1 MVDVTE
7 RCGFFNATNSS
18 NPDRVYDSSDF
29 AAYFASF
36 IGNGVFA
43 KHSDQLRVAQQSSPD
58 MSVQVLGGQAWINGW
73 WYENTSTLNIDID
86 PADGTLDR
94 IDIIVVQFD
103 LTNRVIKTIIR
114 KGSPSAGATAPVL
127 NRDDDLWELKLAEVN
142 VPHGTVNITDGKIT
156 DTRSDTTVC
165 GWVSGLINQMD
176 TTELFNQLKEATQ
189 DAVDAMNEAIDGT
202 IAGNLQTYR
211 RSLRVETE
219 IPAEADLNEYQTAG
233 NYGCSVAGNVAGIK
247 NKPSG
252 LANQFLLF
260 VHTVGS
266 EVLQEV
272 IDAVDG
278 SRWCR
283 AGAGVWV
290 QTYDSSSIVP
300 VANGGTGATTAE
312 GAAST
317 LGFVRTGPGITSAV
331 LGQLQNLQ
339 QGIKLSVEGEMDRLF
354 VAADSYAGVYA
365 DGSWLWKQNFG
376 ATGVLPVSAGG
387 TGSTSANGARTNL
400 GLGKTLWTGSFK
412 SGSISVPGLS
422 DYDIIG
428 VYFSAGSTDS
438 GGELLAI
445 MSRSYDGTKFL
456 GGMVSSSQTDVRL
469 VSGQYNVSGNTLTYV
484 QSCFMILGQ
493 SGVQQFQYMRGAY
506 KIIGIA

>member
-1 MVDVTE
+1 MAE

-103 LTNRVIKTIIR
+103 LTNRVIKTIVR
-114 KGSPSAGATAPVL
+114 KGSPSAGATAPAL

-165 GWVSGLINQMD
+165 GWVSGLIDQMD

-233 NYGCSVAGNVAGIK
+233 NYGCSVADNVAGIT

-252 LANQFLLF
+252 LANPFLLF
-260 VHTVGS
+260 VHMVGS
-266 EVLQEV
+266 AVLQEV

-283 AGAGVWV
+283 AGAGAWF
-290 QTYDSSSIVP
+290 QTYDSSSVVP
-300 VANGGTGATTAE
+300 VADGGTGATTAE
-312 GAAST
+312 GAART
-317 LGFVRTGPGITSAV
+317 LAFVRLV
-331 LGQLQNLQ
+331 GQYSDVRLEQEAGAQ
-339 QGIKLSVEGEMDRLF
+339 QGIKL
-354 VAADSYAGVYA
+354 VADGAMRRMLVGADSYMGMWNS
-365 DGSWLWKQNFG
+365 DTSSWLWRQDFG

-387 TGSTSANGARTNL
+387 TGATSAVLARTNL
-400 GLGKTLWTGSFK
+400 DMFKTLWTGSFK
-412 SGSISVPGLS
+412 SGSIIVPGLS
-422 DYDIIG
+422 DYNVIG
-428 VYFSAGSTDS
+428 VYFSAGNTDS
-438 GGELLAI
+438 GGEVLAF

-469 VSGQYNVSGNTLTYV
+469 VSGQYSVSGNTLTYV

-493 SGVQQFQYMRGAY
+493 SGVQQVQYTRGAY

>member
-1 MVDVTE
+1 MAE

-43 KHSDQLRVAQQSSPD
+43 KHSDQLRVAQQDSPD

-73 WYENTSTLNIDID
+73 WYENTSTLNLDID

-103 LTNRVIKTIIR
+103 LTNRVIKTIVR
-114 KGSPSAGATAPVL
+114 KGSPSAGATAPEL

-165 GWVSGLINQMD
+165 GWVSGLIDQMD

-189 DAVDAMNEAIDGT
+189 DAVDAMNDAIDGT

-233 NYGCSVAGNVAGIK
+233 NYGCSVADNVAGIK

-283 AGAGVWV
+283 AGAGAWV
-290 QTYDSSSIVP
+290 QTYDSSFVVP
-300 VANGGTGATTAE
+300 VENGGTGMISNPSMLTNLSSTSAASVLQASPRPGVTGILPISQGGTGAT
-312 GAAST
+312 
-317 LGFVRTGPGITSAV
+317 SAV
-331 LGQLQNLQ
+331 
-339 QGIKLSVEGEMDRLF
+339 
-354 VAADSYAGVYA
+354 
-365 DGSWLWKQNFG
+365 
-376 ATGVLPVSAGG
+376 P
-387 TGSTSANGARTNL
+387 ARTNL
-400 GLGKTLWTGSFK
+400 GIFKTLWTGSFR
-412 SGSISVPGLS
+412 SGSIVVPGLS
-422 DYDIIG
+422 DYNVIG

-438 GGELLAI
+438 GGELLAM

-456 GGMVSSSQTDVRL
+456 GGMVSSSQTDMRL
-469 VSGQYNVSGNTLTYV
+469 VSGQYSVSGNTLTYV
-484 QSCFMILGQ
+484 QSCFAILGE
-493 SGVQQFQYMRGAY
+493 SGVQKFVYTRSAY
-506 KIIGIA
+506 KIIGIV

>member
-1 MVDVTE
+1 MAE

-43 KHSDQLRVAQQSSPD
+43 KHSDQLRVAQQDSPD

-73 WYENTSTLNIDID
+73 WYENTSTLNLDID

-103 LTNRVIKTIIR
+103 LTNRVIKTIVR
-114 KGSPSAGATAPVL
+114 KGSPSAGATAPEL

-142 VPHGTVNITDGKIT
+142 VPHGTVNVTDGKIT

-165 GWVSGLINQMD
+165 GWVSGLIDQMD

-189 DAVDAMNEAIDGT
+189 DAVDAMNDAIDGT

-219 IPAEADLNEYQTAG
+219 IPADADLNEYQTAG
-233 NYGCSVAGNVAGIK
+233 NYGCSVADNVAGIK

-283 AGAGVWV
+283 AGAGAWV
-290 QTYDSSSIVP
+290 QTYDSSSVVPIANGGTGATDAAGARSNLGLGALATLGSPLP
-300 VANGGTGATTAE
+300 VANGGTGATTAD
-312 GAAST
+312 AARS
-317 LGFVRTGPGITSAV
+317 
-331 LGQLQNLQ
+331 
-339 QGIKLSVEGEMDRLF
+339 
-354 VAADSYAGVYA
+354 
-365 DGSWLWKQNFG
+365 
-376 ATGVLPVSAGG
+376 
-387 TGSTSANGARTNL
+387 NL
-400 GLGKTLWTGSFK
+400 GLDGQTLLWSGNLSVG
-412 SGSISVPGLS
+412 GSISISSLTN
-422 DYDIIG
+422 YKMFLIKI
-428 VYFSAGSTDS
+428 S
-438 GGELLAI
+438 GGMSILGIKRDENDRIFCFGGYDLGTNSHWIFLFELI
-445 MSRSYDGTKFL
+445 
-456 GGMVSSSQTDVRL
+456 
-469 VSGQYNVSGNTLTYV
+469 VSGTTVKFNNGGGYQLNSSLTYSRQNIEAV
-484 QSCFMILGQ
+484 Y
-493 SGVQQFQYMRGAY
+493 GVL
-506 KIIGIA
+506 

>member
-1 MVDVTE
+1 MSE

-43 KHSDQLRVAQQSSPD
+43 KHSDQLRVAQQNSPD

-73 WYENTSTLNIDID
+73 WYENTSTLNLDID
-86 PADGTLDR
+86 SADGTLDR

-103 LTNRVIKTIIR
+103 LTNRVVKTIVR
-114 KGSPSAGATAPVL
+114 KGSPSAGATAPAL

-156 DTRSDTTVC
+156 DTRSDTAVC
-165 GWVSGLINQMD
+165 GWVSGLIDQMD

-189 DAVDAMNEAIDGT
+189 DAVDAMNDAIDGT

-233 NYGCSVAGNVAGIK
+233 NYGCSVAGNVAGIQ

-252 LANQFLLF
+252 LVNPFLLF

-266 EVLQEV
+266 DVLQEV

-283 AGAGVWV
+283 AGAGEWV
-290 QTYDSSSIVP
+290 QTYDSSSVVP
-300 VANGGTGATTAE
+300 AANGGTGIKVDPSLLVNLE
-312 GAAST
+312 ST
-317 LGFVRTGPGITSAV
+317 
-331 LGQLQNLQ
+331 
-339 QGIKLSVEGEMDRLF
+339 
-354 VAADSYAGVYA
+354 AADNVFKASPRPGVS
-365 DGSWLWKQNFG
+365 G
-376 ATGVLPVSAGG
+376 TLPLARGG
-387 TGSTSANGARTNL
+387 TGSTSASGARTNI

-412 SGSISVPGLS
+412 SGSINVPGLS

-428 VYFSAGSTDS
+428 VYFSAGGTDS
-438 GGELLAI
+438 GGEVLAF

-469 VSGQYNVSGNTLTYV
+469 VSGQYKVSGNTLTYV

-493 SGVQQFQYMRGAY
+493 SGVKQFQYTRGAY

>member
-1 MVDVTE
+1 MAE

-73 WYENTSTLNIDID
+73 WYENTSTLNINID

-103 LTNRVIKTIIR
+103 LTNRVIKTIVR
-114 KGSPSAGATAPVL
+114 KGSPSAGATAPAL

-142 VPHGTVNITDGKIT
+142 VPHGTVNITDRKIT

-165 GWVSGLINQMD
+165 GWVSGLIDQMD

-189 DAVDAMNEAIDGT
+189 DAVDAMNDAIDGT

-233 NYGCSVAGNVAGIK
+233 NYGCSVADNVAGIK

-252 LANQFLLF
+252 LANPFLLF

-283 AGAGVWV
+283 AGTGVWV

-300 VANGGTGATTAE
+300 VANGGTGATTAD
-312 GAAST
+312 GASSNLKFVKYAGEATSVRIEQEKSAS
-317 LGFVRTGPGITSAV
+317 
-331 LGQLQNLQ
+331 
-339 QGIKLSVEGEMDRLF
+339 QGIKLITLGSMNRMF
-354 VAADSYAGVYA
+354 VGADSYAGLWNLDAGKWLWNLDIDAAGGVFLSNGGLRQRLDTDKVTLYETSLWQIYLSGNIGIA
-365 DGSWLWKQNFG
+365 IAHAVKTGGGSWDTTVCPYTIPEDYRPTYTSWGALCTANGGSTTGIIMIDGTGKIQVDNFG
-376 ATGVLPVSAGG
+376 GS
-387 TGSTSANGARTNL
+387 GSTSQRFGFVIWN
-400 GLGKTLWTGSFK
+400 F
-412 SGSISVPGLS
+412 
-422 DYDIIG
+422 
-428 VYFSAGSTDS
+428 
-438 GGELLAI
+438 
-445 MSRSYDGTKFL
+445 
-456 GGMVSSSQTDVRL
+456 
-469 VSGQYNVSGNTLTYV
+469 
-484 QSCFMILGQ
+484 
-493 SGVQQFQYMRGAY
+493 
-506 KIIGIA
+506 

>member
-1 MVDVTE
+1 MAE
-7 RCGFFNATNSS
+7 RYGFFNATNSS

-43 KHSDQLRVAQQSSPD
+43 KHSDQLRVAQQDSPD

-73 WYENTSTLNIDID
+73 WYENTSTLNLDID

-103 LTNRVIKTIIR
+103 LTNRVIKTIVR
-114 KGSPSAGATAPVL
+114 KGSPSAGATAPEL

-142 VPHGTVNITDGKIT
+142 VPHGTVNITDVKIT

-165 GWVSGLINQMD
+165 GWVSGLIDQMD

-189 DAVDAMNEAIDGT
+189 DAVDAMKDAIDGT

-233 NYGCSVAGNVAGIK
+233 NYGCSVADNVAGIK

-283 AGAGVWV
+283 AGTGAWV

-300 VANGGTGATTAE
+300 VVNGGTGATTQDAARSNLGLNGQTGYLKAGRGSISNLSHDTLYNLAPGSYLVNQNASGGPTGE
-312 GAAST
+312 KEYANLLVSYSSVNRMVALLAYTNGDIYIAYGASSSGSLKWMPVGGSRVLYNSDNWIVT
-317 LGFVRTGPGITSAV
+317 LTGSAV
-331 LGQLQNLQ
+331 LVIVHAVTTGSGSWDSVTCPYQLPEQYKPIYTSWAPLITANGGSTTGVVQ
-339 QGIKLSVEGEMDRLF
+339 VEMDGRIKVLN
-354 VAADSYAGVYA
+354 Y
-365 DGSWLWKQNFG
+365 GS
-376 ATGVLPVSAGG
+376 
-387 TGSTSANGARTNL
+387 
-400 GLGKTLWTGSFK
+400 
-412 SGSISVPGLS
+412 SGSKNQRFGICMVT
-422 DYDIIG
+422 
-428 VYFSAGSTDS
+428 F
-438 GGELLAI
+438 GEA
-445 MSRSYDGTKFL
+445 
-456 GGMVSSSQTDVRL
+456 
-469 VSGQYNVSGNTLTYV
+469 
-484 QSCFMILGQ
+484 
-493 SGVQQFQYMRGAY
+493 
-506 KIIGIA
+506 

>member
-1 MVDVTE
+1 MAE

-18 NPDRVYDSSDF
+18 DPDRVYDSSDF

-43 KHSDQLRVAQQSSPD
+43 KHSDQLRVAQQDSPD

-73 WYENTSTLNIDID
+73 WYENTSTLNINID

-103 LTNRVIKTIIR
+103 LTNRVIKTIVR
-114 KGSPSAGATAPVL
+114 KGSPSAGATAPAL

-165 GWVSGLINQMD
+165 GWVSGLIDQMD

-189 DAVDAMNEAIDGT
+189 DAVDAMNDAIDGT

-233 NYGCSVAGNVAGIK
+233 NYGCSVADNVAGIK

-266 EVLQEV
+266 AVLQEV
-272 IDAVDG
+272 IDVVDG

-283 AGAGVWV
+283 AGAGAWV

-300 VANGGTGATTAE
+300 VANGGTGATSAS
-312 GAAST
+312 AAREN
-317 LGFVRTGPGITSAV
+317 L
-331 LGQLQNLQ
+331 QLQ
-339 QGIKLSVEGEMDRLF
+339 LSALYNSSPWF
-354 VAADSYAGVYA
+354 VYTNGRFVWVLVVGAKTGS
-365 DGSWLWKQNFG
+365 GSWDMVTCPYTLASSYRPARDITVPCITENGASWTGVISVKTNGQIQVGNFG
-376 ATGVLPVSAGG
+376 A
-387 TGSTSANGARTNL
+387 
-400 GLGKTLWTGSFK
+400 
-412 SGSISVPGLS
+412 SGSNDSRYGVVVFPM
-422 DYDIIG
+422 DY
-428 VYFSAGSTDS
+428 
-438 GGELLAI
+438 
-445 MSRSYDGTKFL
+445 
-456 GGMVSSSQTDVRL
+456 
-469 VSGQYNVSGNTLTYV
+469 
-484 QSCFMILGQ
+484 
-493 SGVQQFQYMRGAY
+493 
-506 KIIGIA
+506 

>member
-1 MVDVTE
+1 MAE

-43 KHSDQLRVAQQSSPD
+43 KHSDQLRVAQQDSPD

-73 WYENTSTLNIDID
+73 WYENTSTLNLDID

-103 LTNRVIKTIIR
+103 LTNRVIKTIVR
-114 KGSPSAGATAPVL
+114 KGSPSAGATAPEL

-165 GWVSGLINQMD
+165 GWVSGLIDQMD

-189 DAVDAMNEAIDGT
+189 DAVDAMNDAIDGT
-202 IAGNLQTYR
+202 IAGNLRTYR

-233 NYGCSVAGNVAGIK
+233 NYGCSVADNVAGIK

-283 AGAGVWV
+283 ASTGAWV
-290 QTYDSSSIVP
+290 QTYDSSSVVP
-300 VANGGTGATTAE
+300 IANGGTGADDAAE
-312 GAAST
+312 ARSNLGMDGQAGYFKAGRTPNISNLSRNSVYNLAPGSYLVNQNASGGPTGETGYANLLIGYSAGYRTIALLSYDNGDIYIAYGASSSGNLKWMPVGGSRILYGEVSGDVWTVVLAGNII
-317 LGFVRTGPGITSAV
+317 LVIAHAVRTGPDSWD
-331 LGQLQNLQ
+331 
-339 QGIKLSVEGEMDRLF
+339 SVTCPYTLPEQYRPVHSSWAPLVTANG
-354 VAADSYAGVYA
+354 
-365 DGSWLWKQNFG
+365 GST
-376 ATGVLPVSAGG
+376 TGVLQIG
-387 TGSTSANGARTNL
+387 TDGRISVGNFGS
-400 GLGKTLWTGSFK
+400 
-412 SGSISVPGLS
+412 SGSKSER
-422 DYDIIG
+422 
-428 VYFSAGSTDS
+428 F
-438 GGELLAI
+438 
-445 MSRSYDGTKFL
+445 
-456 GGMVSSSQTDVRL
+456 
-469 VSGQYNVSGNTLTYV
+469 
-484 QSCFMILGQ
+484 
-493 SGVQQFQYMRGAY
+493 
-506 KIIGIA
+506 GICVTTF

>member
-1 MVDVTE
+1 MAE

-73 WYENTSTLNIDID
+73 WYENTSTLNLDID

-103 LTNRVIKTIIR
+103 LTNRVIKTIVR
-114 KGSPSAGATAPVL
+114 KGSPSVGATAPEL

-165 GWVSGLINQMD
+165 GWVSGLIDQMD

-189 DAVDAMNEAIDGT
+189 DAVDAMNDAIDDT

-211 RSLRVETE
+211 KSLRVETE

-233 NYGCSVAGNVAGIK
+233 NYGCSVAGNVAGIQ

-252 LANQFLLF
+252 LANPFLLF
-260 VHTVGS
+260 VHTAGS
-266 EVLQEV
+266 AVLQEV

-283 AGAGVWV
+283 AGAGAWV
-290 QTYDSSSIVP
+290 QTYDSSSVVPIANGGTGATSAAAARAALGLGALATLGSPLP
-300 VANGGTGATTAE
+300 VANGGTGATSAS
-312 GAAST
+312 AAREN
-317 LGFVRTGPGITSAV
+317 L
-331 LGQLQNLQ
+331 QLQ
-339 QGIKLSVEGEMDRLF
+339 LSALYNSSPWF
-354 VAADSYAGVYA
+354 VY
-365 DGSWLWKQNFG
+365 
-376 ATGVLPVSAGG
+376 T
-387 TGSTSANGARTNL
+387 NGRFV
-400 GLGKTLWTGSFK
+400 W
-412 SGSISVPGLS
+412 V
-422 DYDIIG
+422 
-428 VYFSAGSTDS
+428 
-438 GGELLAI
+438 
-445 MSRSYDGTKFL
+445 
-456 GGMVSSSQTDVRL
+456 L
-469 VSGQYNVSGNTLTYV
+469 VSGAKTGSGSWDSVICPYTLASSYRPARDIVVPCVTENGASWTGVIVVNTN
-484 QSCFMILGQ
+484 GQ
-493 SGVQQFQYMRGAY
+493 IQVFNYGASGSDDSRYGVVVFPMDY
-506 KIIGIA
+506 

>member
-1 MVDVTE
+1 MAE

-58 MSVQVLGGQAWINGW
+58 MSVKVLGGQAWINGW
-73 WYENTSTLNIDID
+73 WYENTSTLNLDID

-103 LTNRVIKTIIR
+103 LTNRVIKTIVR
-114 KGSPSAGATAPVL
+114 KGSPSAGATAPAL

-165 GWVSGLINQMD
+165 GWVSGLIDQMD

-189 DAVDAMNEAIDGT
+189 DAVDAMNDAIDGT

-211 RSLRVETE
+211 KSLRVETE

-233 NYGCSVAGNVAGIK
+233 NYGCSVADNVAGIK

-283 AGAGVWV
+283 AGAGAWV

-300 VANGGTGATTAE
+300 VANGGTGAT
-312 GAAST
+312 
-317 LGFVRTGPGITSAV
+317 SAV
-331 LGQLQNLQ
+331 
-339 QGIKLSVEGEMDRLF
+339 
-354 VAADSYAGVYA
+354 
-365 DGSWLWKQNFG
+365 
-376 ATGVLPVSAGG
+376 P
-387 TGSTSANGARTNL
+387 ARTNL
-400 GLGKTLWTGSFK
+400 GIFKTLWTGSFK
-412 SGSISVPGLS
+412 SGSIIVPGLS
-422 DYDIIG
+422 DYNVIG

-469 VSGQYNVSGNTLTYV
+469 VSGQYGVSGNTLTYV
-484 QSCFMILGQ
+484 QSCFMVLGEV
-493 SGVQQFQYMRGAY
+493 GVQKFQYTRGAY
-506 KIIGIA
+506 KIIGII